1 MYGDPDAANTLVWHC
16 PIERGT
22 LVHNVMGEPDPDG
35 AAVNVTAPVGVA
47 PEAVTVALYT
57 AV

>member
-1 MYGDPDAANTLVWHC
+1 
-16 PIERGT
+16 
-22 LVHNVMGEPDPDG
+22 MGEPDPDG